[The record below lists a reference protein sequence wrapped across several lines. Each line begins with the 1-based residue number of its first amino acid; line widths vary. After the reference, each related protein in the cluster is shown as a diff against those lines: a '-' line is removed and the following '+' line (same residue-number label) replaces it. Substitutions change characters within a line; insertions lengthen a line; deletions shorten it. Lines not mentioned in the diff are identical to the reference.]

1 MLVEVVPLQT
11 HLQERLD
18 EAMHEIVG
26 SLCIAYIGKTVS
38 RKDDPSYRIVVDD
51 VTMDVYVDKLLHTT
65 QKITFWEN
73 DKKQS
78 QRTIV
83 VGELADLA
91 NINDHGRGENPK
103 GRTRNSS

>member
-26 SLCIAYIGKTVS
+26 SLCVAYIGKTVS
-38 RKDDPSYRIVVDD
+38 HKDDPSYRIVVDD
-51 VTMDVYVDKLLHTT
+51 VTMDVCVDKFLHTK

-73 DKKQS
+73 DKEQPARS
-78 QRTIV
+78 V
-83 VGELADLA
+83 VIGALADLV
-91 NINDHGRGENPK
+91 NIKDYGRGENPK
-103 GRTRNSS
+103 RRTRDTR